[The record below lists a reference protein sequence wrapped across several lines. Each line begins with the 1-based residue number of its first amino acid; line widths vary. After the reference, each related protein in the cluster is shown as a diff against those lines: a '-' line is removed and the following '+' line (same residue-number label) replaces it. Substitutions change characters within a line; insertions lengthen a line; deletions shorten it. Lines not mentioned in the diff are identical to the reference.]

1 MAKKISFYG
10 IFTALCMVLGY
21 IEHLIPLSF
30 IAPGIKL
37 GLSNSV
43 VLLLLIKKDVK
54 GAFLI
59 NIARILLSVL
69 LFAAPS
75 TLIFSLSAGIVS
87 TTVMVVLSRFKGIGV
102 MGFSIIGAV
111 VHNLT
116 QLVCA
121 VIILGIGV
129 LYYLPF
135 LLISALLS
143 GALVGIIAKTLTEK
157 IRF

>member
-43 VLLLLIKKDVK
+43 VLLLLIKKDIK

>member
-102 MGFSIIGAV
+102 MGFSILGAV

-116 QLVCA
+116 QLICA

>member
-21 IEHLIPLSF
+21 LEHLVPLSF

-43 VLLLLIKKDVK
+43 VLLLLMKHDVK

-75 TLIFSLSAGIVS
+75 TLIFSLTAGIIS
-87 TTVMVVLSRFKGIGV
+87 TTVMALLSKLKSISVV
-102 MGFSIIGAV
+102 GFSVIGAV

-116 QLVCA
+116 QLACA

-135 LLISALLS
+135 LLISALIS
-143 GALVGIIAKTLTEK
+143 GALVGITAKALTEK